1 MNGRS
6 FSLIDCL
13 VMNAHVKLS
22 AMFGSI
28 CFKNLS
34 CVIRGAIVHYN
45 HLFLNVIDEF
55 HLFHLI
61 KNEMNGWA
69 FVVGWNDDGEFFE
82 FHVSQRKEIIFLN
95 VEVCPAL
102 VFESQISST

>member
-1 MNGRS
+1 
-6 FSLIDCL
+6 
-13 VMNAHVKLS
+13 
-22 AMFGSI
+22 
-28 CFKNLS
+28 
-34 CVIRGAIVHYN
+34 
-45 HLFLNVIDEF
+45 
-55 HLFHLI
+55 
-61 KNEMNGWA
+61 MNGWA